1 MDGLKKLA
9 GVYLVGVAVVVAVYF
24 IINNFLPG
32 SFDVLRVWYVVD
44 VLMLIGLALA
54 LIFNYASMREEGG
67 RGETVTRRY
76 LEVNTAFFVTVGVTI
91 LFLHNWL
98 SLLALGPDMALG
110 PNSLNGNHQA
120 WVIWAAVDTLLP
132 LVLGATGC
140 RLWRESSGA

>member
-1 MDGLKKLA
+1 MGSAL
-9 GVYLVGVAVVVAVYF
+9 VVAVYF
-24 IINNFLPG
+24 IINNFLAG
-32 SFDVLRVWYVVD
+32 SFDVLSVWYVLD

-54 LIFNYASMREEGG
+54 LIFNNASMREEGG

-76 LEVNTAFFVTVGVTI
+76 LEVNTAFFVTAGVTI

-98 SLLALGPDMALG
+98 SLLALGPD
-110 PNSLNGNHQA
+110 SLNGNHQA

-132 LVLGATGC
+132 LVLGVTGA